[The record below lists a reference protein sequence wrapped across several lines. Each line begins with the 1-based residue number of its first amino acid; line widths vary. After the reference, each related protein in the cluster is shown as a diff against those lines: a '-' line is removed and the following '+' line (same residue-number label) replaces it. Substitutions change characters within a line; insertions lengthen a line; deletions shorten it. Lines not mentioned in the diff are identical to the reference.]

1 MLGVGCWDLLLGC
14 WLLVAS
20 VVGCGELGAK
30 TLKAKTSSYMNGQI
44 NYINYLRTDSC
55 IFFQS
60 T

>member
-1 MLGVGCWDLLLGC
+1 MLGL
-14 WLLVAS
+14 AS
-20 VVGCGELGAK
+20 WVLVVGCGELGVK